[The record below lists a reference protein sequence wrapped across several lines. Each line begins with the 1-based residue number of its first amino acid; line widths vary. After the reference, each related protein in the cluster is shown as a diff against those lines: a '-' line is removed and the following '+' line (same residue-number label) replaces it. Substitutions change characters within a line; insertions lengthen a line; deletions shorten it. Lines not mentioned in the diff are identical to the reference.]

1 MMYKILPQKNK
12 NLTIQT
18 TLKSGVNLS
27 AAEGR
32 KLLLRMSMTWLTDT
46 EYLCHK

>member
-1 MMYKILPQKNK
+1 MYKILPQKNK

-32 KLLLRMSMTWLTDT
+32 KLLLRMWNLSCYYCYKPSD
-46 EYLCHK
+46 